1 MKDTPFHLAAGRT
14 RRLAPAA
21 ALAVITAVAGLALA
35 YDQYSTDGSTG
46 NCATCHGDFRASPYT
61 SKVDG
66 LSWGN
71 DLHDVHRNN
80 MLGSD
85 CNACHVSSGRFPT
98 YIGRSAGGN
107 GLSPYSCSGCHGRS
121 QDGTGTGTAGFGAG
135 LRQLHWRAGE
145 TGCVSCHTDSNPAA
159 KTPVGENILPPYY
172 ANPGTGHTIPNN
184 PCNPAPAFVENYAA
198 STLGLDNDGDGT
210 FDALDSQCST
220 AGATP
225 GEVSRGG
232 LPQLLVTAHNP
243 VTRLMAISYG
253 PACTSTDNTI
263 YYGPL
268 SSVST
273 YGYSGQQCAI
283 GNTGAYTW
291 SYPAS
296 PAAFFFLV
304 AGRNGTNEG
313 PYGQSS
319 AGSERPPYA
328 LNAVCPLPQDLAKRC
343 E

>member
-35 YDQYSTDGSTG
+35 YDQYSSDGNTG

-85 CNACHVSSGRFPT
+85 CNACHYGERFPT
-98 YIGRSAGGN
+98 FIGRAPGGN
-107 GLSPYSCSGCHGRS
+107 GLAGYSCSGCHGRS

-135 LRQLHWRAGE
+135 LRQLHWRGG
-145 TGCVSCHTDSNPAA
+145 TTSCVNCHADSNPAS
-159 KTPVGENILPPYY
+159 KTPVGENILPPFY
-172 ANPGTGHTIPNN
+172 ASPGTGHTIPNN

-268 SSVST
+268 STVST

-291 SYPAS
+291 NYPAS

>member
-1 MKDTPFHLAAGRT
+1 MNDTPIYVTAGRA
-14 RRLAPAA
+14 RRLAPLA
-21 ALAVITAVAGLALA
+21 ALAVIGAAAGLAFA

-46 NCATCHGDFRASPYT
+46 NCATCHGDFRDNPYT
-61 SKVDG
+61 SRVDG

-71 DLHDVHRNN
+71 DAHDVHRNS
-80 MLGSD
+80 MLGGD
-85 CNACHVSSGRFPT
+85 CDACHFAERRPT

-107 GLSPYSCSGCHGRS
+107 GLAAYSCSGCHGRS
-121 QDGTGTGTAGFGAG
+121 QDGTGTGTEGFGAG
-135 LRQLHWRAGE
+135 LRQLHWRAGQ
-145 TGCVSCHTDSNPAA
+145 TVCVDCHADSNPAE
-159 KTPVGENILPPYY
+159 KTPVGEDVLPPYY

-184 PCNPAPAFVENYAA
+184 PCNPPPAFVENYAA

-210 FDALDSQCST
+210 FDALDPQCTT
-220 AGATP
+220 AAATP

-243 VTRLMAISYG
+243 VTQLMAIGYG
-253 PACTSTDNTI
+253 PACASTDNTI

-268 SSVST
+268 SAVST

-296 PAAFFFLV
+296 PASFFFLLG
-304 AGRNGTNEG
+304 GRDGTNEG
-313 PYGQSS
+313 SYGASS
-319 AGSERPPYA
+319 AGTERPQYEG
-328 LNAVCPLPQDLAKRC
+328 NAVCPLPQDLAKRC
-343 E
+343 D